1 MCYDKSMVSW
11 RHGDRQA
18 GEHVTFRVL
27 RILEGL
33 SIFFSFFMLMVL
45 ALYLIG
51 SIQQFLDS
59 SQFLLLEIL
68 EITAIL
74 CVFVTGYYLLV
85 LIVWMVRRR
94 FFVLPRVLYSI
105 AAILLGSMLAYG
117 SSFLSG
123 VFGPVG

>member
-1 MCYDKSMVSW
+1 MLAW
-11 RHGDRQA
+11 RRADRQA

-33 SIFFSFFMLMVL
+33 SIFFTFFMLLVL

-59 SQFLLLEIL
+59 SQFMLLELL

-94 FFVLPRVLYSI
+94 FFVLPRVVYSV
-105 AAILLGSMLAYG
+105 AAILLGFVLAYG

-123 VFGPVG
+123 MFGPVG

>member
-1 MCYDKSMVSW
+1 MLAW
-11 RHGDRQA
+11 RRADRQA

-33 SIFFSFFMLMVL
+33 SIFFTFFMLLVL

-59 SQFLLLEIL
+59 SQFMLLEIL
-68 EITAIL
+68 EITSIL

-105 AAILLGSMLAYG
+105 AAILLGFMLAYG
-117 SSFLSG
+117 SSFLG
-123 VFGPVG
+123 GIFGPVG